1 MSQTGLKEQ
10 LLSILVNVNVHRKL
24 VLLMD
29 GFDEISDNGENIEDV
44 ITSRTYQ
51 NMHCITTCRP
61 HATQAID
68 LEIDVEIRLKGFS
81 KTQSIIYVQNYTK
94 VKFSKQNEMESF
106 VSRTMNQIKSSIYLC
121 EMSTNPSM
129 LQLLC
134 LLSWRK
140 AINFGKDKTSVFKYY
155 TSYLLRQYHMKLV
168 IKEKLAKT
176 KRYSDN
182 LYRQN
187 LLDAGKVALIGLK
200 QNKPVFSED
209 EARHTGG
216 DAIFE
221 IGFLTKL
228 PSTDFESVKVQFTH
242 MTLQEYLAAFY
253 VVNTSFDEGLHLL
266 EEFCSTFDRLMASK
280 VILEFI
286 SNMSPKFEN
295 EIQKLI
301 KDFVTSL
308 DSGDNVDPKSL
319 TSFLVSIL
327 EETET
332 LKFPLPAEID
342 IDLEYNSFKKSV
354 LERFLDMNGQG
365 VRKINL
371 TVDQDNRLN
380 MLQNAKIDYL
390 DELHIANHW
399 RLNTWS
405 REDNKDLRGVMKKM
419 KPGLLSVTN
428 CDWKSM
434 NKATIHVILQ
444 RVHTLILE
452 ECELEQQ
459 HLLSILRTEQHLKVL
474 KLINVM

>member
-1 MSQTGLKEQ
+1 M
-10 LLSILVNVNVHRKL
+10 
-24 VLLMD
+24 
-29 GFDEISDNGENIEDV
+29 
-44 ITSRTYQ
+44 
-51 NMHCITTCRP
+51 
-61 HATQAID
+61 
-68 LEIDVEIRLKGFS
+68 
-81 KTQSIIYVQNYTK
+81 
-94 VKFSKQNEMESF
+94 KFSKQNEMESF

-155 TSYLLRQYHMKLV
+155 TSYLLRQYHIKQV

-209 EARHTGG
+209 ESLHTGG

-286 SNMSPKFEN
+286 SNMSPKLEN

-319 TSFLVSIL
+319 TSFLISIL

-332 LKFPLPAEID
+332 LKF
-342 IDLEYNSFKKSV
+342 
-354 LERFLDMNGQG
+354 
-365 VRKINL
+365 
-371 TVDQDNRLN
+371 T
-380 MLQNAKIDYL
+380 
-390 DELHIANHW
+390 
-399 RLNTWS
+399 
-405 REDNKDLRGVMKKM
+405 
-419 KPGLLSVTN
+419 
-428 CDWKSM
+428 C
-434 NKATIHVILQ
+434 
-444 RVHTLILE
+444 
-452 ECELEQQ
+452 
-459 HLLSILRTEQHLKVL
+459 
-474 KLINVM
+474 